1 MHARCVPVVQPDT
14 WHISNLVEHSRQTA
28 SCGLDVPVL
37 KRKDGI
43 VAALSANLGRTRF
56 IVGHLIIIFVFF
68 LFQVRSRFEGMD
80 AVIGRCM
87 QGVFQLYSAPS

>member
-1 MHARCVPVVQPDT
+1 MHARCVPGVQPDT
-14 WHISNLVEHSRQTA
+14 
-28 SCGLDVPVL
+28 CGLDVPVQ

-43 VAALSANLGRTRF
+43 VAALSAHLGRTRF
-56 IVGHLIIIFVFF
+56 IVGLLIIIFVFF

-80 AVIGRCM
+80 AVMSRCM